1 MVAIISSSINRRLYG
16 GRDRSEGNWYGGRS
30 CRPTGDLALSQSK
43 RYSFRSYGEVTPNEW
58 AAVTGGV
65 IATGTA
71 AYSVIRILIKNIL
84 HELQPNSGK
93 SLKDQVTRIEQRVDR
108 LYELMTQDS

>member
-1 MVAIISSSINRRLYG
+1 M
-16 GRDRSEGNWYGGRS
+16 
-30 CRPTGDLALSQSK
+30 
-43 RYSFRSYGEVTPNEW
+43 TPNEW
-58 AAVTGGV
+58 AAVTGGI